1 MLRDRPENPLD
12 VRTPST
18 NITVPHTVGKSLVS
32 VSMKKDLRSGPDK
45 QVCEMGSIYMVPRT
59 NSSHTGTVSPYVAMP
74 LSDYAACYVYKNG
87 VSS

>member
-32 VSMKKDLRSGPDK
+32 VSMKKDLLRSGPDK
-45 QVCEMGSIYMVPRT
+45 QVCEMGSIYMVP
-59 NSSHTGTVSPYVAMP
+59 PYKF
-74 LSDYAACYVYKNG
+74 LSYRYCLTIRCNAFVGLRCLLRV
-87 VSS
+87 